1 MRLTPRGAARY
12 RKLNAR
18 FLTITST
25 MGVDVGDAD
34 IRKTTAIVRQLSD
47 EVKERWGL
55 S

>member
-1 MRLTPRGAARY
+1 
-12 RKLNAR
+12 
-18 FLTITST
+18 

-47 EVKERWGL
+47 EVKERWEGL